1 MKLFIMLLSTI
12 ILSLP
17 IYPASINRDIIPVRT
32 DIFKSEEQLES
43 FSFKTNLTKQEKSY
57 YDNVNI
63 RLMTG
68 GPGSLVWENFGHSAF
83 VVSIPNEYD
92 IAFDY
97 GIFSFGEGFY
107 KNFALGRLYY
117 SVMMSYSDYREASL
131 IADDRDV
138 RYLDLTLSPL
148 EKCNLLL
155 FLQYNAREENST
167 YLYDYYNDNC
177 ATRLRDAYNA
187 IKGGEFKIWAE
198 AQKDDESLRAY
209 TKRYLSASS
218 FPVDWA
224 INYLLGPAVDMPI
237 TRWEAMFLPDVLN
250 QSIAEFQSNESEIA
264 YKSKGRI
271 PTPESYPFIY
281 FSLIWTLL
289 LVFPLL
295 LTKLPNRVV
304 RKIGDILA
312 SLNYLFLGTMS
323 SVLLFLMVASIH
335 SVTYLN
341 ENVVILSPMLLV
353 LSIAHLVSLGR
364 KETRKGLKRISLACL
379 LATIL
384 MIFIKIIM
392 MEFFVQENLEYY
404 LLALT
409 LYSVELIP
417 MIKKKQ
423 RK

>member
-1 MKLFIMLLSTI
+1 MKLFLMLISTI

-17 IYPASINRDIIPVRT
+17 IYPASINKDLIPVRT
-32 DIFKSEEQLES
+32 DIFNSEEELES
-43 FSFKTNLTKQEKSY
+43 FSFKQTLSEREKNY
-57 YDNVNI
+57 YDNVHI

-83 VVSIPNEYD
+83 VVSIPNEHD

-117 SVMMSYSDYREASL
+117 SVMMSYSGYREASL
-131 IADDRDV
+131 IDDDRNV
-138 RYLDLTLSPL
+138 AYLDLELSPL
-148 EKCNLLL
+148 EKCNLLQ

-187 IKGGEFKIWAE
+187 IKDGEFKSWAE
-198 AQKDDESLRAY
+198 AQKEDESLRSY

-224 INYLLGPAVDMPI
+224 INYLLGPAVDEPI

-250 QSIAEFQSNESEIA
+250 QSIAEFQSNEPVIA
-264 YKSKGRI
+264 YESKGRY
-271 PTPESYPFIY
+271 PTPDSYPFIFY
-281 FSLIWTLL
+281 SLIWTVVLA
-289 LVFPLL
+289 VPLL
-295 LTKLPNRVV
+295 LTKLPNRTI

-312 SLNYLFLGTMS
+312 ALNYLLLGSMS

-335 SVTYLN
+335 NVTYLN
-341 ENVVILSPMLLV
+341 ENVVVISPLTLILGIL
-353 LSIAHLVSLGR
+353 HLVALGR
-364 KETRKGLKRISLACL
+364 KERRKGLRKLSLICL
-379 LATIL
+379 IATTL
-384 MIFIKIIM
+384 MFFIKIIM
-392 MEFFVQENLEYY
+392 MEFFVQENIEYY
-404 LLALT
+404 VLALV
-409 LYSVELIP
+409 LYSVELMP
-417 MIKKKQ
+417 TIKKKQ

>member
-1 MKLFIMLLSTI
+1 MKLFFLILTSI

-17 IYPASINRDIIPVRT
+17 IYPASINKDLIPIRR
-32 DIFKSEEQLES
+32 DIFKSDEELES
-43 FSFKTNLTKQEKSY
+43 FSFKTQLTGKEEAY
-57 YDNVNI
+57 YDEVNI

-83 VVSIPNEYD
+83 VVSVPNEYD

-117 SVMMSYSDYREASL
+117 SVMMSYSGYREASL
-131 IADDRDV
+131 ISDDRSV
-138 RYLDLTLSPL
+138 EYLELTLSPL
-148 EKCNLLL
+148 EKCNLLS
-155 FLQYNAREENST
+155 FLQYNAKEENST
-167 YLYDYYNDNC
+167 YLYDYYKDNC

-187 IKGGEFKIWAE
+187 VKGGEFKLWAE
-198 AQKDDESLRAY
+198 EQKDDETLRSY

-250 QSIAEFQSNESEIA
+250 QSIAEFQGNESNVE
-264 YKSKGRI
+264 YTSKGRL
-271 PTPESYPFIY
+271 PVPESYKFLQY
-281 FSLIWTLL
+281 SLIWTFLL
-289 LVFPLL
+289 IAPLF
-295 LTKLPNRVV
+295 LTKFPNRTI
-304 RKIGDILA
+304 RKIGDVVSAI
-312 SLNYLFLGTMS
+312 NYFVLGTIS

-335 SVTYLN
+335 NVTYLN

-353 LSIAHLVSLGR
+353 MGILHLTSLGK
-364 KETRKGLKRISLACL
+364 KEKRKGLKSIALLSL

-384 MIFIKIIM
+384 MILIKIIL
-392 MEFFVQENLEYY
+392 MEFFIQENLEYY
-404 LLALT
+404 LLALL

-417 MIKKKQ
+417 EGKKTKAI
-423 RK
+423 